1 MGVNVRATA
10 MFREAS
16 TFPFCIHI
24 IFLILSEP
32 HYLSAFHDILI
43 FTEPRY
49 LSALHDTL
57 FSTKPFYLSALH
69 DILISTEPRYLSALH
84 DTLFSTEP
92 HYLPALHDSLFLP
105 SRLIVCRFTIVYFLP
120 RSLVQIY
127 IRTLLFATN
136 SFRSQRGNAARQ
148 RLGEQKMKFD
158 RRRNVEA
165 TTELNFMLGS
175 PSPLDALVRRWVL
188 YLIFSVTSS

>member
-136 SFRSQRGNAARQ
+136 SFRSQRGNTVVQ
-148 RLGEQKMKFD
+148 RRKERSSDIEMPQDVTRSTMLKIMPPSFRPPAT
-158 RRRNVEA
+158 RR
-165 TTELNFMLGS
+165 
-175 PSPLDALVRRWVL
+175 
-188 YLIFSVTSS
+188 